1 MSNTTTTTATTR
13 IPAIAVEVSMAEA
26 GSPVTLHHGALTLKF
41 ATGDSAQLAT
51 VDLSPEILSQALL
64 HGLKQKL
71 VDAAAIARNTE
82 TGASATVQDKK
93 EAVLAVLDRLME
105 GEWNKTREGGD
116 SATKGNLL
124 ILALGRMNPAGDMV
138 QLSERVKAMTD
149 EQRAALSKNPK
160 VLVHIQA
167 IQAERAAAKA
177 KTSGVDSDALLGVLL
192 GGK

>member
-1 MSNTTTTTATTR
+1 MSATNSISR
-13 IPAIAVEVSMAEA
+13 VPAIAVEIAHAQDVSRIDMAH
-26 GSPVTLHHGALTLKF
+26 SALTLTF
-41 ATGDSAQLAT
+41 ADGTATQFST
-51 VDLSPEILSQALL
+51 VDFSPSILTQALA

-93 EAVLAVLDRLME
+93 AAVLAVLERLLA
-105 GEWNKTREGGD
+105 GEWNKAREGGD
-116 SATKGNLL
+116 GAAKGSLL
-124 ILALGRMNPAGDMV
+124 LLALGRMNPAGDMSA
-138 QLSERVKAMTD
+138 LAERVKAMTD

-177 KTSGVDSDALLGVLL
+177 RVSGVDSDALLGDLL
-192 GGK
+192 GGE

>member
-1 MSNTTTTTATTR
+1 MSATNSTTR
-13 IPAIAVEVSMAEA
+13 IPAIAVEIAHAQDVSRIDMAH
-26 GSPVTLHHGALTLKF
+26 SALTLTF
-41 ATGDSAQLAT
+41 ADGTATQFST
-51 VDLSPEILSQALL
+51 VDFSSSILTQALA

-93 EAVLAVLDRLME
+93 EAVLAVLDRLLA
-105 GEWNKTREGGD
+105 GEWNKAREGGD
-116 SATKGNLL
+116 GAAKGSLL
-124 ILALGRMNPAGDMV
+124 LLALGRMNPAGDMSA
-138 QLSERVKAMTD
+138 LAERVKAMTD

-177 KTSGVDSDALLGVLL
+177 KTSGVDSDALLGDLL
-192 GGK
+192 GE

>member
-1 MSNTTTTTATTR
+1 MTQSNTTAR
-13 IPAIAVEVSMAEA
+13 IPALSVEYFGNM
-26 GSPVTLHHGALTLKF
+26 GLTLKF
-41 ATGDSAQLAT
+41 ADGFAAT
-51 VDLSPEILSQALL
+51 LMRENLSEDILIQATL

-93 EAVLAVLDRLME
+93 EAVLAVLNRLMA
-105 GEWNKTREGGD
+105 GEWNKTREGGE
-116 SATKGNLL
+116 SAAKGSLL
-124 ILALGRMNPAGDMV
+124 LLALGRMNPAGDMSA
-138 QLSERVKAMTD
+138 LAERVKAMTD

-177 KTSGVDSDALLGVLL
+177 RMSGVDSDALLGDLL
-192 GGK
+192 GGE

>member
-1 MSNTTTTTATTR
+1 MTTSNTTARTPAISVEYVGTAGLTLNFADGFTATLLR
-13 IPAIAVEVSMAEA
+13 EN
-26 GSPVTLHHGALTLKF
+26 LTDDILVQ
-41 ATGDSAQLAT
+41 AT
-51 VDLSPEILSQALL
+51 L

-93 EAVLAVLDRLME
+93 EAVLAVLNRLIA

-116 SATKGNLL
+116 GAAKGSLL
-124 ILALGRMNPAGDMV
+124 LLALGRMNPAGDMTA
-138 QLSERVKAMTD
+138 LGERVKAMSD

-160 VLVHIQA
+160 VLIHIQA

-177 KTSGVDSDALLGVLL
+177 KNSGVDSDALLGDLL
-192 GGK
+192 GE

>member
-1 MSNTTTTTATTR
+1 MSATNSTSR
-13 IPAIAVEVSMAEA
+13 VPAIAVEIAHARGVSHVDM
-26 GSPVTLHHGALTLKF
+26 SHSALTLTF
-41 ATGDSAQLAT
+41 ADGTATQFST
-51 VDLSPEILSQALL
+51 VDFSPSILTQALA

-93 EAVLAVLDRLME
+93 EAVLAVLNRLMA

-116 SATKGNLL
+116 GAAKGSLL
-124 ILALGRMNPAGDMV
+124 LLALGRMNPAGDMSA
-138 QLSERVKAMTD
+138 LAERVKAMTD

-177 KTSGVDSDALLGVLL
+177 RVSGVDSDALLGDLL
-192 GGK
+192 GGE

>member
-1 MSNTTTTTATTR
+1 MSATNSTSR
-13 IPAIAVEVSMAEA
+13 IPAIAVEIAHAQDVSRVDMAH
-26 GSPVTLHHGALTLKF
+26 SALMLTF
-41 ATGDSAQLAT
+41 ADGTATQFST
-51 VDLSPEILSQALL
+51 VDFSPSILTQALA

-93 EAVLAVLDRLME
+93 AAVLAVLERLLA
-105 GEWNKTREGGD
+105 GEWNKAREGGD
-116 SATKGNLL
+116 GAAKGSLL
-124 ILALGRMNPAGDMV
+124 LLALGRMNPAGDMSA
-138 QLSERVKAMTD
+138 LAERVKAMTD

-177 KTSGVDSDALLGVLL
+177 RVSGVDSDALLGDLL
-192 GGK
+192 GGE

>member
-1 MSNTTTTTATTR
+1 MSATNSTPR
-13 IPAIAVEVSMAEA
+13 IPAIAVEIAHAQDVSRVDMAH
-26 GSPVTLHHGALTLKF
+26 SALTLTF
-41 ATGDSAQLAT
+41 ADGTAT
-51 VDLSPEILSQALL
+51 QFSTVEFPPSILTQALA

-93 EAVLAVLDRLME
+93 AAVLAVLGRLLA
-105 GEWNKTREGGD
+105 GEWNKAREGGD
-116 SATKGNLL
+116 GAAKGSLL
-124 ILALGRMNPAGDMV
+124 LLALGRMNPAGDMSA
-138 QLSERVKAMTD
+138 LAERVKAMTD

-177 KTSGVDSDALLGVLL
+177 RASGVDSDALLGDLL
-192 GGK
+192 GGE